1 MQPESNLDK
10 VGYRV
15 RLARQRRGLTQA
27 ELSELVDCSN
37 NHMSHIESGQ
47 TKASLC
53 RLFGANTGVYSPH
66 QRAVAGDYRLC

>member
-1 MQPESNLDK
+1 MQPEINFGK

-37 NHMSHIESGQ
+37 DHMSHIESGQ
-47 TKASLC
+47 TKVSLC
-53 RLFGANTGVYSPH
+53 RLFRANTGAHSPH
-66 QRAVAGDYRLC
+66 QRAAAGDCHLC